1 MHTFLIEA
9 PCLPGQPAALPPGEA
24 HHALR
29 VLRVKPG
36 EAVCLTDGRGGRWSG
51 KVCSAGDGQVVCQVD
66 APLPQAESPARITL
80 YQGLP
85 KADKLELIA
94 QKAAELGVAALYPVA
109 MTRSVTRWNQKEAEK
124 KRERLER
131 IAQEAMKQCGRS
143 RLMQVGPLLSWA
155 QALAAMAAHP
165 LMIMPWE
172 EAAEGRMAQLGVRFP
187 EARDIGILIGPE
199 GGIAQEEAGAAAAAG
214 ARIITLG
221 PRILRCETAAICAC
235 TLAQSL
241 WGDV

>member
-1 MHTFLIEA
+1 MHTFFVET
-9 PCLPGQPAALPPGEA
+9 PCAPGQQAPLPPGEA

-29 VLRVKPG
+29 VLRVRPG
-36 EAVCLTDGRGGRWSG
+36 EGVCLTDGRGGRWAG
-51 KVCSAGDGQVVCQVD
+51 TVRSAGDGQVLCQVD
-66 APLPQAESPARITL
+66 GPLPQAESPVRITL

-109 MTRSVTRWNQKEAEK
+109 MTRSVVRWNQREADK

-131 IAQEAMKQCGRS
+131 IAQEALKQCGRS
-143 RLMQVGPLLSWA
+143 RLMQVGPLLSWG
-155 QALAAMAAHP
+155 QALAAMAAHS
-165 LMIMPWE
+165 LMILPWE
-172 EAAEGRMAQLGVRFP
+172 EATQGRMAQLSVRFP
-187 EARDIGILIGPE
+187 QAQEIGILIGPE
-199 GGIAQEEAGAAAAAG
+199 GGITPEEAGAAEAAG
-214 ARIITLG
+214 AHTVTLG

-235 TLAQSL
+235 ALAQSL